1 MLAALAVVERFFV
14 AAVGERI
21 AILNGNN
28 GNEFLGSLDFGRSD
42 FAEADVANFPLLLH
56 AAERTEGF
64 FERRARVDAVQLVK
78 VDAFE
83 FEAAKTHFH
92 TLNEVTSAA
101 YIFSFGGALARDA
114 ALGGNDDAIRVGREG
129 FADEPFGDLG
139 AVSVGGVNKVD
150 AELDGAAQYTAR
162 LAFVGGLA
170 PRAFADQAHGSISQP
185 VNRQI
190 AADEECA
197 A

>member
-1 MLAALAVVERFFV
+1 MLAALAVVERFLV

-28 GNEFLGSLDFGRSD
+28 GNEFLGSFDFGRSD
-42 FAEADVANFPLLLH
+42 FAEADVANFSRLLH
-56 AAERTEGF
+56 AAECAERF

-78 VDAFE
+78 IDAFQL
-83 FEAAKTHFH
+83 EAAKTHFH
-92 TLNEVTSAA
+92 TLNEVTGAA
-101 YIFSFGGALARDA
+101 YVFGFGGPLAGDA
-114 ALGGNDDAIRVGREG
+114 ALGGDDDAMRVRRER

-170 PRAFADQAHGSISQP
+170 PRAFADQAHGSDSRDGEP
-185 VNRQI
+185 ANRRR
-190 AADEECA
+190 
-197 A
+197 